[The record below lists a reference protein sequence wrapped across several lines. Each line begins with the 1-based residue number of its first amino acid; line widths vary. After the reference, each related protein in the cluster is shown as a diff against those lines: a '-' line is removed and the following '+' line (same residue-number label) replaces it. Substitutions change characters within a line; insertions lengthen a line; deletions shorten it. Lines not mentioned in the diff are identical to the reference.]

1 MRRIMIV
8 WEVVLILFGLSVKVA
23 SSGQKNSSIAELIT
37 QQAIVLEDKDIPVPV
52 TVDGKL
58 YLIYAIKN
66 RIDPITCKIVP
77 NSGVTKVYL
86 DMKHY
91 PVSNPD
97 IAQKV
102 GLIDL
107 ARIWQQDIGSSENLH
122 KRQTQVSERW
132 KIYAQIE
139 YEDAI
144 VEAIPTGFGPEKL
157 LVEALVDLIVKIIK
171 ETVSDPMTE
180 LRDDIAEKGF
190 WEIQNNYL
198 AVQKIARDKI
208 ENYDVAYKYLRHYWK
223 ARAYERAVFSLL
235 DWINK
240 MHESR
245 LERVRDYITDVA
257 WGKITFSLSA
267 FVGLVHEG
275 KKATDLEWEYNDM
288 IDIELRQVQ
297 EKLSNLYGATEYTL
311 ELSKGCG
318 EPAIVLDAP
327 WPMVRHDSQ
336 HTGRSPYPGPERPSL
351 KWKIRSSNCRW
362 VAIAKEGTIYGE
374 FSSEFGGGTQLCA
387 INSDGRLK
395 WKSEVG
401 YAPLGIVDTGVIYV
415 SGDWKS
421 GDSSVSGRAELWGI
435 SPKGTIQ
442 LEKEII
448 DAPPIPEDVTKRI
461 ATNSLIIGNDGTI
474 YFVLGNRK
482 SAILYSFSQNGSLNW
497 KFLFVPAGSGHPL
510 PATCKDGTICLI
522 SKEKGSCFLNAI
534 TPNGKLK
541 WRYEIS
547 VDNLIDWKI
556 EKETA
561 NLKGKGVPYSARYRQ
576 QRRTFLREHG
586 FGFPRF
592 AHYDFPQL
600 VIGDDGTIYL
610 VVVGDFLCAISPE
623 GFLRWKKWRINEG
636 NFSGCS
642 LPAIGVDGTI
652 YISAYIS
659 TIRISSSDSLRHKV
673 IAFGS
678 KGQFRWS
685 SVPLRE
691 LRTPLTVDSNG
702 TVYFADN
709 QGIVH
714 ALNRDGTLKW
724 RFSTDQPANAY
735 LSGGTIAIG
744 KNGVLYFL
752 GGFTNYPQQQ
762 YGYLYAIGEAK

>member
-1 MRRIMIV
+1 MKGLMILAMF
-8 WEVVLILFGLSVKVA
+8 VVIVITVPASAFFG
-23 SSGQKNSSIAELIT
+23 
-37 QQAIVLEDKDIPVPV
+37 
-52 TVDGKL
+52 
-58 YLIYAIKN
+58 
-66 RIDPITCKIVP
+66 
-77 NSGVTKVYL
+77 
-86 DMKHY
+86 
-91 PVSNPD
+91 
-97 IAQKV
+97 
-102 GLIDL
+102 
-107 ARIWQQDIGSSENLH
+107 
-122 KRQTQVSERW
+122 
-132 KIYAQIE
+132 
-139 YEDAI
+139 EDAI
-144 VEAIPTGFGPEKL
+144 EKVIKDFETSSYKGPPHIDSIEPSVGAPCILVTIKGKNFKGIGSVKFGWKTARIIEQSDNKLVVEVPYGKGGEETVEVTVGVFDTSNSVPFTYKNPIIDSIFLSSGKVGTEVAIKGKYFGVKGSRLRFYVKFGRSHVYIDSKSWTDTEIIAKAPSDYGTGINDAKMML
-157 LVEALVDLIVKIIK
+157 NLVTYAYYGWAKLVDKAIEKAVMDTLI
-171 ETVSDPMTE
+171 
-180 LRDDIAEKGF
+180 
-190 WEIQNNYL
+190 YL
-198 AVQKIARDKI
+198 ATQGVRIPGGEGKI
-208 ENYDVAYKYLRHYWK
+208 EVDVRVTTPVGKSNARVFTYQLSDETLPTLPLPEWK
-223 ARAYERAVFSLL
+223 E
-235 DWINK
+235 IP
-240 MHESR
+240 
-245 LERVRDYITDVA
+245 LE
-257 WGKITFSLSA
+257 K
-267 FVGLVHEG
+267 
-275 KKATDLEWEYNDM
+275 
-288 IDIELRQVQ
+288 
-297 EKLSNLYGATEYTL
+297 TEH
-311 ELSKGCG
+311 
-318 EPAIVLDAP
+318 P

-461 ATNSLIIGNDGTI
+461 ATKSLIVGNDGMI

-497 KFLFVPAGSGHPL
+497 KFLFVPAGFGHPL
-510 PATCKDGTICLI
+510 PAICKDGIIYLI
-522 SKEKGSCFLNAI
+522 SKEKGSYFLNAI

-586 FGFPRF
+586 FPTLV
-592 AHYDFPQL
+592 HYDFPQL
-600 VIGDDGTIYL
+600 VIGDDGTIYF

-642 LPAIGVDGTI
+642 LPAISVDGTI

-659 TIRISSSDSLRHKV
+659 SATLASSNNSLRHKV

-678 KGQFRWS
+678 NGQLRWS

-702 TVYFADN
+702 TVYFVDN

-724 RFSTDQPANAY
+724 RFPTDQPANAY

-762 YGYLYAIGEAK
+762 YGYLYAIGEVE